1 MVSLNGMEEPY
12 GFRARSVKEALLRFG
27 YRQRSRVKE
36 MKILVVDD
44 DAIVIKSC
52 RRILEAE
59 GFEVTTVPGA
69 DEALEKVKY
78 YDFDLLLM
86 DVKMPKHDGIFLMR
100 EIKKNWP
107 NIPIIVMSGYPTP
120 ETIADVLKLG
130 ATQFIPKPFRPD
142 ELTKVVRQVL
152 QKAVKKDSFPTGAGG

>member
-1 MVSLNGMEEPY
+1 
-12 GFRARSVKEALLRFG
+12 
-27 YRQRSRVKE
+27 

-69 DEALEKVKY
+69 DEALEKIKY
-78 YDFDLLLM
+78 VEFDLLLM

-107 NIPIIVMSGYPTP
+107 DVPIIVMSGYPTP

-130 ATQFIPKPFRPD
+130 ATQFIAKPFRPD
-142 ELTKVVRQVL
+142 ELTKIVRQVL
-152 QKAVKKDSFPTGAGG
+152 QKAIKKDSFPTGAGG

>member
-1 MVSLNGMEEPY
+1 
-12 GFRARSVKEALLRFG
+12 
-27 YRQRSRVKE
+27 

-52 RRILEAE
+52 RRILEVE
-59 GFEVTTVPGA
+59 GFEVTTVPSA
-69 DEALEKVKY
+69 EEALEKIKY
-78 YDFDLLLM
+78 LEFDMLLM

-107 NIPIIVMSGYPTP
+107 GIPIIVMSGYPTP

-130 ATQFIPKPFRPD
+130 ANQFIPKPFRPD
-142 ELTKVVRQVL
+142 ELMKVVRQVIE
-152 QKAVKKDSFPTGAGG
+152 KAIKKDSFPTGTGG

>member
-1 MVSLNGMEEPY
+1 
-12 GFRARSVKEALLRFG
+12 
-27 YRQRSRVKE
+27 VKE

-59 GFEVTTVPGA
+59 GFEVTSVPSA
-69 DEALEKVKY
+69 DEALEKIKY
-78 YDFDLLLM
+78 YEFDLLLM

-107 NIPIIVMSGYPTP
+107 DIPIIVMSGYPTP

-142 ELTKVVRQVL
+142 ELVKSVRQVI
-152 QKAVKKDSFPTGAGG
+152 QKTPRKKSSLPGDG

>member
-1 MVSLNGMEEPY
+1 
-12 GFRARSVKEALLRFG
+12 
-27 YRQRSRVKE
+27 

-44 DAIVIKSC
+44 DAIVVKSC

-59 GFEVTTVPGA
+59 GFEVTSVPSA
-69 DEALEKVKY
+69 DEALEKIKY
-78 YDFDLLLM
+78 YEFDLLLM

-107 NIPIIVMSGYPTP
+107 DIPIIVMSGYPTP

-142 ELTKVVRQVL
+142 ELVKSVRQVI
-152 QKAVKKDSFPTGAGG
+152 QKMPRKKSSPPGDG

>member
-1 MVSLNGMEEPY
+1 M
-12 GFRARSVKEALLRFG
+12 K
-27 YRQRSRVKE
+27 K

-59 GFEVTTVPGA
+59 GFEVTSVPGA
-69 DEALEKVKY
+69 DEALEKIKY
-78 YDFDLLLM
+78 YEFDLLLM

-100 EIKKNWP
+100 EIKKNWSD
-107 NIPIIVMSGYPTP
+107 IPIMVMSGYPTP

-142 ELTKVVRQVL
+142 ELV
-152 QKAVKKDSFPTGAGG
+152 KAVHQVIQKMPRKKSSPRGDG

>member
-1 MVSLNGMEEPY
+1 M
-12 GFRARSVKEALLRFG
+12 R
-27 YRQRSRVKE
+27 
-36 MKILVVDD
+36 ILVVDD

-59 GFEVTTVPGA
+59 GFEVTTVPSA
-69 DEALEKVKY
+69 DEALEKIKN
-78 YDFDLLLM
+78 YDFDLLLI

-107 NIPIIVMSGYPTP
+107 DIPIIVMSGYPTP

-130 ATQFIPKPFRPD
+130 ATQFIPKPFKPD
-142 ELTKVVRQVL
+142 EFMKSIKQVI
-152 QKAVKKDSFPTGAGG
+152 QKMSHKKSVPTGAGG

>member
-1 MVSLNGMEEPY
+1 M
-12 GFRARSVKEALLRFG
+12 
-27 YRQRSRVKE
+27 
-36 MKILVVDD
+36 DD

-59 GFEVTTVPGA
+59 GFEVTSVPSA
-69 DEALEKVKY
+69 DEALEKIKY
-78 YDFDLLLM
+78 YEFDLLLM

-107 NIPIIVMSGYPTP
+107 DIPIIVMSGYPTP

-142 ELTKVVRQVL
+142 ELVKSVRQVI
-152 QKAVKKDSFPTGAGG
+152 QKTPRKKSSPTGDG

>member
-1 MVSLNGMEEPY
+1 
-12 GFRARSVKEALLRFG
+12 
-27 YRQRSRVKE
+27 

-59 GFEVTTVPGA
+59 GFEVMTVPGA
-69 DEALEKVKY
+69 DEALEKIKSSE
-78 YDFDLLLM
+78 FDLLLM

-107 NIPIIVMSGYPTP
+107 DIPIIVMSGYPTP

-142 ELTKVVRQVL
+142 ELVKAVRQVIE
-152 QKAVKKDSFPTGAGG
+152 KMTRKKSSPKGDG